1 MDLVCVDCD
10 NSCTEFKCN
19 IQSSPPG
26 SPDIN
31 DIVGAP
37 QLNPRLGDE
46 YQVEIPSM
54 TIESE
59 RLKLIR
65 SPADSE
71 VVNDKSLYFA
81 LGLPVPLIWIDD
93 EVEDGR
99 NEGQEYFRNN
109 DGDVNVFGP
118 AETSDVKPNIT
129 SDNEI
134 EMSPI
139 TLKPVTTEERKS
151 CQQDQG
157 KTYGSAPG
165 KLSSSW
171 SDADIKSFLL
181 GLFIFGKNF
190 IQIKRF
196 LEDKGM
202 GEILSFYYGKFYKSD
217 DHVRWSDCRKIK
229 GRKCVT
235 GQKLFTGWRQH
246 ELLSRLNSKV
256 PEQVQD
262 TLLQVSKSYAE
273 GRASLQEYIFSLKST
288 VGLSSLVEAVGI
300 GKDKADL
307 TSFAAEPPKSN
318 PSFSIHPS
326 APAGKAWSSLE
337 PCDIIKYLTGGFRLS
352 KAKSNDLFWEAVWPR
367 LLARGWHSEQPNN
380 NPGFVS
386 SRDYLVFLI
395 PGVKKF
401 SRRKLVKGDHYF
413 DSVSDVLSK
422 VVSEPNLLELEFE
435 EGKVGSC
442 NGEDGWISE
451 RASDKDDQ
459 SDSYRHCYLKPR
471 VSSFKT
477 DHMKFTVVDT
487 SLKHGGK
494 SSDLRELRSL
504 PPGFKITSQH
514 TNQVRGKESD
524 SSGNARGEIE
534 VNAAVKAD
542 KGDKHSSEA
551 NRRKGTFDSISQKLT
566 KFTVVDTSLV
576 HCGKLSRELRCVPVE
591 LKDASKKMTALSREV
606 NGSLSDYSPGEKETT
621 APLDDKKNSS
631 SVNCHRDTSDGESI
645 NRKGAY
651 DSINNNAHK
660 IVEKHQSQKASV
672 SDDKQLKKIVK
683 QQFSRRARSGHS
695 THAAPPIK
703 RRRLTACAKAETSR
717 ILEVSSEDSKSEKP
731 GLSQPSSLPED
742 SQNNAFLIAFSVEVM
757 EEDSKGSIPNK
768 DCLGTGMSCSKAEK
782 CESQPPINLNLH
794 QLPPKSENG
803 EMMGEDEECLR
814 PNDGSFTS
822 DGQKQV
828 PKPVGISGDGGCVE
842 QKTDVNPRRQSTR
855 NRPLTVRALES
866 MENELLYVQRK
877 QKKKEVQTPKA
888 PFSPCRR
895 ARTRVKTTMHRH
907 SSSGG
912 SSAGSMQEKHLNGDS
927 DVNQDINKALH

>member
-1 MDLVCVDCD
+1 M
-10 NSCTEFKCN
+10 EYECN
-19 IQSSPPG
+19 IQSNPPS

-54 TIESE
+54 TPESE
-59 RLKLIR
+59 RFKLLMN
-65 SPADSE
+65 PADSE
-71 VVNDKSLYFA
+71 VVNDMSLSFA
-81 LGLPVPLIWIDD
+81 MGLPVPLIWIDN
-93 EVEDGR
+93 EVKDGR
-99 NEGQEYFRNN
+99 NKGQEHFRNN
-109 DGDVNVFGP
+109 DGAVNVLGP

-129 SDNEI
+129 SDNEK
-134 EMSPI
+134 EFRSI
-139 TLKPVTTEERKS
+139 TFKPVTTEAKKS
-151 CQQDQG
+151 CQQGQG
-157 KTYGSAPG
+157 KAYGSAPG
-165 KLSSSW
+165 KLNNSW
-171 SDADIKSFLL
+171 SNADIRSFLL

-196 LEDKGM
+196 LENKRM

-217 DHVRWSDCRKIK
+217 EHRRWSDCRKVK
-229 GRKCVT
+229 GRKCMT

-256 PEQVQD
+256 SEQVRD
-262 TLLQVSKSYAE
+262 TLLQVSKPYAE
-273 GRASLQEYIFSLKST
+273 GRASLQDYIFSLKST
-288 VGLSSLVEAVGI
+288 VGLSTLVEVVGI

-307 TSFAAEPPKSN
+307 TSLAAEPPKSN
-318 PSFSIHPS
+318 PSFSIHPC
-326 APAGKAWSSLE
+326 APTSKAWSSLE
-337 PCDIIKYLTGGFRLS
+337 PSDIMKYLTGGFRLS

-442 NGEDGWISE
+442 NEEDGWISE

-504 PPGFKITSQH
+504 PPGFKITSLQ
-514 TNQVRGKESD
+514 TIQVRGKESD
-524 SSGNARGEIE
+524 SAGHAGGEIE
-534 VNAAVKAD
+534 VKAAGKAD
-542 KGDKHSSEA
+542 KGDKHLGEA
-551 NRRKGTFDSISQKLT
+551 NRRKGTFDSISQKLS
-566 KFTVVDTSLV
+566 KFTVVDTSSV

-591 LKDASKKMTALSREV
+591 FKGASKKMTALSREV
-606 NGSLSDYSPGEKETT
+606 DGILSDSSSSCEKEAIT
-621 APLDDKKNSS
+621 PLDDKNNSS

-645 NRKGAY
+645 NRKGAC
-651 DSINNNAHK
+651 DSMNNNDHK
-660 IVEKHQSQKASV
+660 IEERRQSQKISV
-672 SDDKQLKKIVK
+672 SDDKQLKKTVK

-717 ILEVSSEDSKSEKP
+717 ILEISSEDSKSEKP
-731 GLSQPSSLPED
+731 GLSQPSCLPED
-742 SQNNAFLIAFSVEVM
+742 SQETACLIAFSVEVM
-757 EEDSKGSIPNK
+757 EEDNKGSILNK
-768 DCLGTGMSCSKAEK
+768 DCRGPGMSCTEVEK
-782 CESQPPINLNLH
+782 CESQPLINLSSH
-794 QLPPKSENG
+794 QLPPESENG
-803 EMMGEDEECLR
+803 EMMEEDEERLKL
-814 PNDGSFTS
+814 NDANFTC
-822 DGQKQV
+822 DAHEQIQ
-828 PKPVGISGDGGCVE
+828 KPVGISGDGGA
-842 QKTDVNPRRQSTR
+842 DINPRRQSTR

-888 PFSPCRR
+888 PFSPCRK
-895 ARTRVKTTMHRH
+895 ARTRVKTTMHRQ